1 MNSPIRNLL
10 AVSVMALSLG
20 AAPLALAKDKPL
32 PAATTMTTVYVE
44 AHGGKAITKDVNA
57 LHARMEAEGWKFA
70 SLVLHTENGDTKGVW
85 VTYTK

>member
-10 AVSVMALSLG
+10 AVAVMTVSLG

-44 AHGGKAITKDVNA
+44 GHGGTAISKDVNE
-57 LHARMEAEGWKFA
+57 LHAKMEAGGWKFA
-70 SLVLHTENGDTKGVW
+70 SLVLHTENSDTRGVW

>member
-10 AVSVMALSLG
+10 AAAVMTVSLG

-32 PAATTMTTVYVE
+32 PPATTMTTVYVE
-44 AHGGKAITKDVNA
+44 AHSGSTITKEVNGM
-57 LHARMEAEGWKFA
+57 HARMEAEGWRFA
-70 SLVLHTENGDTKGVW
+70 SLVVHTENGDTKGVW